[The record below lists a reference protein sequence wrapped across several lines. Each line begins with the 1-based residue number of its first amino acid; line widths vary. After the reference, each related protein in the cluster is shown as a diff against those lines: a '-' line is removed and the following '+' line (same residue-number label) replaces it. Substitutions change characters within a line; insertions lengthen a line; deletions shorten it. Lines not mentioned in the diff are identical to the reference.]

1 MDDRRGRV
9 EHLVAVDPE
18 LTGEQVEVEPLDH
31 GHDRQRSHLRVEP
44 ARPGR
49 LRDPRD
55 ERADEGVEHI
65 GAGARVLGPVGL
77 GFGPRPYH
85 RPVVLVDVG
94 EATQPLTQLTVA
106 VVGGADGCERLRE
119 ARHLLGHVGRE
130 RAEQV
135 FLVGEVQVEG
145 AV

>member
-1 MDDRRGRV
+1 MIGADAVEAAGVDRVPERGGVGLLAQRRA
-9 EHLVAVDPE
+9 HDPE
-18 LTGEQVEVEPLDH
+18 
-31 GHDRQRSHLRVEP
+31 R
-44 ARPGR
+44 
-49 LRDPRD
+49 
-55 ERADEGVEHI
+55 
-65 GAGARVLGPVGL
+65 AGARVLGPVGL

-94 EATQPLTQLTVA
+94 EATQPLTQLTVP
-106 VVGGADGCERLRE
+106 VVRGADRCERLRE